1 MRPAVLA
8 LTIAALS
15 LGLSLSAQPA
25 NPYAYAPHEG
35 RLLSMEWRKVL
46 DSNLREA
53 VRKEIPPDML
63 PLVSSVNFIEG
74 IQRVVVAEDAGR
86 EFIVLGGRFDLEQI
100 TGQATE
106 DGGVVNTFRGAK
118 FLAPTGAK
126 DTDTQIAL
134 VNSNLVLLG
143 PADLLK
149 TAIIRSLSKR
159 AALQPPSYDLWLRSP
174 TATFGILLGD
184 EVRLEAVVQAAS
196 VEKAKELTSAAK
208 LQDLVAVQNDN
219 EVVLTTSL
227 HPYRFYQNAG
237 NWRVSIE
244 NLHLAPKPVEPAGP
258 QRVKIIGLEG
268 GTKEIDLPPA
278 GSQQ

>member
-1 MRPAVLA
+1 MRLAVLA
-8 LTIAALS
+8 LTTGAFCF
-15 LGLSLSAQPA
+15 GLSVSAQPA
-25 NPYAYAPHEG
+25 NPYAYAPSEG

-46 DSNLREA
+46 DSNLRDA

-63 PLVSSVNFIEG
+63 SLVSSVNFIEG

-100 TGQATE
+100 TSQAAE
-106 DGGVVNTFRGAK
+106 DGGVISTFRGAR

-126 DTDTQIAL
+126 EADTQIAL
-134 VNSNLVLLG
+134 VNPNLVLLG

-149 TAIIRSLSKR
+149 AAIGRSLSKR
-159 AALQPPSYDLWLRSP
+159 APIQPPSYDLWLRSA
-174 TATFGILLGD
+174 TSTFGILLGD
-184 EVRLEAVVQAAS
+184 EVRIEAVVQAPS

-208 LQDLVAVQNDN
+208 LQELVAVQNDN

-237 NWRVSIE
+237 NWRVSME
-244 NLHLAPKPVEPAGP
+244 NLHLAPKPAEPTGP
-258 QRVKIIGLEG
+258 QRIKIIGLEG
-268 GTKEIDLPPA
+268 GPKEIDLPPA